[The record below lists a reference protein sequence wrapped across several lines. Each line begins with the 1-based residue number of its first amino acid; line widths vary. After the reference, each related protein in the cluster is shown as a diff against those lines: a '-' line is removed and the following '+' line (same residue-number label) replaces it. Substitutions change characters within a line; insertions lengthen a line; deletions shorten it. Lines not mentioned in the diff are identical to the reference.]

1 MNLKKI
7 SLKGCQV
14 FLFLLFIFLGVNQ
27 IDASSI
33 DISNTTVSPYKAIVY
48 IEDFNDLSSLG
59 TGFIVGTEYVVT
71 AAHVVWDH
79 DKQKVINPKEHEIYV
94 VPGKNKDINPYGDFK
109 VTEIKVPQGY
119 RPSDENAAID
129 YALLKIEQRNG
140 VRIGDVSPPLKF
152 KEVGNLVGQSIYTIG
167 YPANRPSGTM
177 VALHNAS
184 VNNEWGALFEF
195 SGLDITSGFSG
206 SPIFNKQE
214 EVIGIVTAAADD
226 SNGKKLN
233 FGVKFNHE
241 VYNFISNGMTPVS
254 ANEFFL
260 YTDSNAGGNKHSG
273 IIPAKGHLSVSNTDS
288 IGRQFSDTISSVVL
302 PPRTSMRLY
311 EHTNYGGREKRLF
324 NPADTPQLF
333 DLRSDIYNFGDITS
347 SFIIEK
353 QTEKED
359 FALWTDSFG
368 GGNVYFGAA
377 NNAGGFDLPNTD
389 NIGRQFSDTIS
400 SIVLPPRSSMIIY
413 EHINYGGRCKT
424 LLNQGDN
431 VLLFDLRK
439 EKLDF
444 GDVTSSLKFR
454 YLN

>member
-7 SLKGCQV
+7 SLKVCQV

-33 DISNTTVSPYKAIVY
+33 DISNTTVSPYKSIVY

-59 TGFIVGTEYVVT
+59 TGFIVDTEYVVT

-140 VRIGDVSPPLKF
+140 ERIGDISPPLKF
-152 KEVGNLVGQSIYTIG
+152 KEVDTLVGQSIYTIG

-177 VALHNAS
+177 VARHNGG

-214 EVIGIVTAAADD
+214 EVIGIVTAEADD
-226 SNGKKLN
+226 PNGKKLN

-241 VYNFISNGMTPVS
+241 VYNFISNGMTPAS

-288 IGRQFSDTISSVVL
+288 IGRQFSDTISS
-302 PPRTSMRLY
+302 
-311 EHTNYGGREKRLF
+311 
-324 NPADTPQLF
+324 
-333 DLRSDIYNFGDITS
+333 
-347 SFIIEK
+347 
-353 QTEKED
+353 
-359 FALWTDSFG
+359 
-368 GGNVYFGAA
+368 
-377 NNAGGFDLPNTD
+377 
-389 NIGRQFSDTIS
+389 
-400 SIVLPPRSSMIIY
+400 IVLPPRSSMTIY
-413 EHINYGGRCKT
+413 EHINYGGRCRT
-424 LLNQGDN
+424 LLNQGDK

-444 GDVTSSLKFR
+444 GDVTSSLKFS